1 MAQKI
6 TNWLLITLV
15 LSLGFGQLL
24 RFEVFSI
31 PFYAHDLLVISL
43 LILQF
48 RLLPSLRL
56 NLSIKLICL
65 GLFLGWLRAL
75 TMFPIASLLIPFL
88 YTTRLLAY
96 LLLYL
101 TLSKSKLKIPSRVF
115 IYSGLVSLTIGLVQ
129 YFLLPDMRLFQYL
142 GWDDHLFR
150 LTLPHFDPTFSAGML
165 SIYLLSLSPR
175 PSFTSTFLYTL
186 GILLSYSRSIW
197 LSIVTTGI
205 FFLKKK
211 KIILILLC
219 LPIII
224 LILPRSPGEGTNL
237 LRSYSISSRF
247 THDLTLAKQVGWN
260 FVVGQGYNT
269 LPLVY
274 QPTSDNPLHVHG
286 FNNSYLEILST
297 MGILGLIGWGL
308 ILYRLS
314 LLPHL
319 QPIIIFLCVAS
330 LFNNLLL
337 YPFSLLLVLLL
348 ALRAPNES

>member
-1 MAQKI
+1 MQKRL
-6 TNWLLITLV
+6 TFWFLITLV

-31 PFYAHDLLVISL
+31 AFYAHDLLVISL

-48 RLLPSLRL
+48 RLLTSLRL
-56 NLSIKLICL
+56 NLGIKLIFL

-75 TMFPIASLLIPFL
+75 TMFPIAPLLIPFL
-88 YTTRLLAY
+88 YTARLLAY
-96 LLLYL
+96 LVLYL
-101 TLSKSKLKIPSRVF
+101 TLSKSKLKVPSKVF

-129 YFLLPDMRLFQYL
+129 YFFLPDMRLFQYL

-150 LTLPHFDPTFSAGML
+150 LTLPHFDPTYSAAML

-197 LSIVTTGI
+197 LSIITTGI

-211 KIILILLC
+211 KLLLLLLC
-219 LPIII
+219 LPVII
-224 LILPRSPGEGTNL
+224 LALPRKSGEGTNL

-247 THDLTLAKQVGWN
+247 SHDLTLAKQVGWN
-260 FVVGQGYNT
+260 FVIGQGYNT

-274 QPTSDNPLHVHG
+274 QPSSDYPLHAHG
-286 FNNSYLEILST
+286 FNNSFLEILST
-297 MGILGLIGWGL
+297 MGILGLLGWGL
-308 ILYRLS
+308 FLYRLS
-314 LLPHL
+314 LHPHL
-319 QPIIIFLCVAS
+319 RPIIIFLCVAS

-337 YPFSLLLVLLL
+337 YPFTLLLVLLL
-348 ALRAPNES
+348 AL

>member
-1 MAQKI
+1 MQKRLTFWI
-6 TNWLLITLV
+6 LITLV
-15 LSLGFGQLL
+15 LSLGFGQIL
-24 RFEVFSI
+24 RFEAFSL
-31 PFYAHDLLVISL
+31 PFYLHDFLVIFL
-43 LILQF
+43 LLLQF
-48 RLLPSLRL
+48 SQLKNLRL
-56 NLSIKLICL
+56 GLEIKLIIL

-75 TMFPIASLLIPFL
+75 TIFPLSFLLISFL
-88 YTTRLLAY
+88 YTARLLAY
-96 LLLYL
+96 LFLYL
-101 TLSKSKLKIPSRVF
+101 AISKSKLKLPSSLF
-115 IYSGLVSLTIGLVQ
+115 IYSGLVSLTIGLFQ
-129 YFLLPDMRLFQYL
+129 YFFLPDMRLFQYL

-197 LSIVTTGI
+197 LSLITTGI
-205 FFLKKK
+205 LFLKKK
-211 KIILILLC
+211 KIILLLLC
-219 LPIII
+219 LPVII
-224 LILPRSPGEGTNL
+224 LALPRSQGEGTNL

-247 THDLTLAKQVGWN
+247 SHDLTLAKRVGWN

-274 QPTSDNPLHVHG
+274 QSVSDNPLHVHG

-297 MGILGLIGWGL
+297 MGIIGLLGWSLF
-308 ILYRLS
+308 LYKLS
-314 LLPHL
+314 LLARL
-319 QPIIIFLCVAS
+319 KPIVIFLCVAS

-348 ALRAPNES
+348 SLRAPNES